1 MIAREVLGLKT
12 FFFSAKTYL
21 SSKLR
26 NCKCKNGVTGSI
38 YSSWG
43 ARKKLPHQWH
53 FIASFYVS
61 RLFVAQLP
69 STHRHSLLGRSKAGK
84 FFLSPR
90 KYFTIF
96 VMYVFLYL
104 WQVCYPLIQY
114 ITIQPLSFPCISVL
128 LKLIFFTELFYAET
142 MDFSLIQ
149 KHSSCAPSRIRV
161 TERPVNL
168 HSYSYS
174 CFYFWICI

>member
-1 MIAREVLGLKT
+1 MRKPCCWGNIDFMIAREVWGLKT

-84 FFLSPR
+84 KILSPR

-96 VMYVFLYL
+96 VCVFVFVTGMLFFYSVHHYSTL
-104 WQVCYPLIQY
+104 F
-114 ITIQPLSFPCISVL
+114 FPCISVL
-128 LKLIFFTELFYAET
+128 LKLKTSEFT
-142 MDFSLIQ
+142 
-149 KHSSCAPSRIRV
+149 
-161 TERPVNL
+161 
-168 HSYSYS
+168 
-174 CFYFWICI
+174 

>member
-1 MIAREVLGLKT
+1 MRKPCCWGNIDFMIAREVLGLKT

-84 FFLSPR
+84 FFWVLESISQFLLCMCFCICDRYVILLFSTSLFNPFFPLYFSPFKTYLFHR
-90 KYFTIF
+90 T
-96 VMYVFLYL
+96 FL
-104 WQVCYPLIQY
+104 CRNDG
-114 ITIQPLSFPCISVL
+114 
-128 LKLIFFTELFYAET
+128 FFSNPKA
-142 MDFSLIQ
+142 
-149 KHSSCAPSRIRV
+149 
-161 TERPVNL
+161 
-168 HSYSYS
+168 
-174 CFYFWICI
+174 

>member
-1 MIAREVLGLKT
+1 MSLKKIKTSSQPKLCFRSLPKFTFNVPDQTSVSESTYQSANFCWMIAIDSSSAADAQAMLLRQYRFYDCERSFGPQNI
-12 FFFSAKTYL
+12 FFSAKTYL
-21 SSKLR
+21 SSKLQ

-84 FFLSPR
+84 FFWVLES
-90 KYFTIF
+90 ISQ
-96 VMYVFLYL
+96 FLL
-104 WQVCYPLIQY
+104 CMC
-114 ITIQPLSFPCISVL
+114 FCICDRCVIL
-128 LKLIFFTELFYAET
+128 
-142 MDFSLIQ
+142 
-149 KHSSCAPSRIRV
+149 
-161 TERPVNL
+161 
-168 HSYSYS
+168 
-174 CFYFWICI
+174 